1 MPTPTAVAAVDGTD
15 IDISAD
21 SLCVHGDTAGAV
33 DIARR
38 LGEELTRA
46 GHAPRLRRAMS
57 EQAER
62 SIRRVGSTALL
73 VELDDLTGVLEPQ
86 HRLRQEP
93 PAGLLELVPAAR
105 TLFVAYDPQV
115 TTGDALSHTLAGLST
130 AEVVARHTAPLY
142 TVAFSGFA
150 PGFGYLTGTDPALR
164 LPRRAE
170 PRTGVAAGAVAVA
183 GGFTGIYPRS
193 SPGGWQ
199 LLGTTTLPLWDER
212 RDPPALLV
220 PGRSV
225 RLRAVSR
232 P

>member
-1 MPTPTAVAAVDGTD
+1 
-15 IDISAD
+15 
-21 SLCVHGDTAGAV
+21 
-33 DIARR
+33 
-38 LGEELTRA
+38 
-46 GHAPRLRRAMS
+46 MS
-57 EQAER
+57 GQAKG
-62 SIRRVGSTALL
+62 SIRRAGSAALL
-73 VELDDLTGVLEPQ
+73 VELDDLTGVLELQ

-93 PAGLLELVPAAR
+93 PAGLLELIPAAR
-105 TLFVAYDPQV
+105 TLFVAYDPHV
-115 TTGDALSHTLAGLST
+115 TTGDALSHTLAGRVAGLTGKRAADAGDGLGVLDVPVRYDGPDLAAVAEHTGLST

-150 PGFGYLTGTDPALR
+150 PGFGYLSGTDPALR

-170 PRTGVAAGAVAVA
+170 PRTGVPAGAVAVA

>member
-1 MPTPTAVAAVDGTD
+1 
-15 IDISAD
+15 
-21 SLCVHGDTAGAV
+21 
-33 DIARR
+33 
-38 LGEELTRA
+38 
-46 GHAPRLRRAMS
+46 MS
-57 EQAER
+57 GQAER
-62 SIRRVGSTALL
+62 SIRRAGSAALL
-73 VELDDLTGVLEPQ
+73 VEVDDLAGVLELQ
-86 HRLRQEP
+86 HELRREP

-105 TLFVAYDPQV
+105 TLFVAYDPRV
-115 TTGDALSHTLAGLST
+115 TTHDALTRTLADRVAGLTGKRATDAGDGLGVLDVPVRYDGPDLAAVAQHTGLST

-170 PRTGVAAGAVAVA
+170 PRTEVPAGAVAVA
-183 GGFTGIYPRS
+183 GGFTGIYPRP

-199 LLGTTTLPLWDER
+199 LLGTTTLPLWNER